1 MYLCVP
7 LSCIHYGY
15 ATDMPRQFIESAQLC
30 RAGNC
35 RVFRNP
41 DGSEKFKGTSQF
53 FRRSDSIERNVGG
66 LVLNEGE
73 PIRVL
78 GKCWLR
84 AVHFE
89 PTLVYAEARH
99 L

>member
-1 MYLCVP
+1 
-7 LSCIHYGY
+7 
-15 ATDMPRQFIESAQLC
+15 
-30 RAGNC
+30 
-35 RVFRNP
+35 
-41 DGSEKFKGTSQF
+41 
-53 FRRSDSIERNVGG
+53 
-66 LVLNEGE
+66 VLNEKE

>member
-1 MYLCVP
+1 VFLSFAFITVNASGVP
-7 LSCIHYGY
+7 
-15 ATDMPRQFIESAQLC
+15 TQFTESAQLC

-35 RVFRNP
+35 RAFRNP
-41 DGSEKFKGTSQF
+41 DGSEKWQDTSQF
-53 FRRSDSIERNVGG
+53 FRRSDSIGRKVGG
-66 LVLNEGE
+66 LVLNAGE

-78 GKCWLR
+78 GECRLR
-84 AVHFE
+84 GVHFE

>member
-1 MYLCVP
+1 VFLSFAFITVNATGVP
-7 LSCIHYGY
+7 
-15 ATDMPRQFIESAQLC
+15 TQFIESPQFC

-35 RVFRNP
+35 RAFRNP
-41 DGSEKFKGTSQF
+41 DGSEKCEGTSKF
-53 FRRSDSIERNVGG
+53 FRRSDSIGRKVGG
-66 LVLNEGE
+66 LVWNAGE

-84 AVHFE
+84 GVHFE